1 MSKPSLS
8 LLGGIAVHG
17 VPEPDAEAILGQ
29 GKALAMLA
37 YLALAPAGKYQRRDR
52 LAALLWPE
60 QDQTNAR
67 GALRKAIKAAR
78 DAFGN
83 AALPDQSDH
92 DILLDPDAVTCDV
105 RDFNSLVDAG
115 NPEAALRIYEGEL
128 MPGFHV
134 SGCGEFIAW
143 LDSERAAVSERAAA
157 AAWAVALRNEKD
169 GQGTLAGKH
178 ARLVVKWSW
187 SDERHLRRVMQLL
200 ARIGD
205 RAGAIKAY
213 ENSKRRMLAELDILP
228 SPETDALAAKIR
240 RGESYG
246 VDADQDRFESR

>member
-1 MSKPSLS
+1 MPKPSLS
-8 LLGGIAVHG
+8 FLGGIAVHG
-17 VPEPDAEAILGQ
+17 VPPDDAAALLGQ
-29 GKALAMLA
+29 GKALGMLA
-37 YLALAPAGKYQRRDR
+37 YLALAPKGKFQRRDR

-78 DAFGN
+78 DTLGAD
-83 AALPDQSDH
+83 ALPEESDH
-92 DILLDPDAVTCDV
+92 DILLDTDVASCDV
-105 RDFNSLVDAG
+105 REFNTLVEGG

-128 MPGFHV
+128 MPGFHI

-143 LDSERAAVSERAAA
+143 LDSERASVAERASA
-157 AAWAVALRNEKD
+157 AAWAVAIRNEKE

-178 ARLVVKWSW
+178 ARLVVKWNW

-205 RAGAIKAY
+205 RAGAMKVY
-213 ENSKRRMLAELDILP
+213 ENSKRRMLAELDIAP
-228 SPETDALAAKIR
+228 SAQTDEVAANIR
-240 RGESYG
+240 RGG
-246 VDADQDRFESR
+246 